1 MKINF
6 LQIDFSKNKI
16 WCKSRIVWL
25 ETKLTDWGLVVHLWG
40 RLEVGRVEELVC
52 RVLLSLACHGAVI
65 LLVRLHGG
73 AYVSPGNLPRMKDT
87 IKLQK
92 NNFLCFKFFSCFGFS
107 LKVSLVKNWKFEKL
121 KNISFTPTEIVW
133 TNLTNLTIHE
143 FKIFIPVS
151 CRYFG

>member
-1 MKINF
+1 M
-6 LQIDFSKNKI
+6 QIDFSKNKI

-25 ETKLTDWGLVVHLWG
+25 ESKLTDWGLVVHLWG

-52 RVLLSLACHGAVI
+52 RVFLPLACHGAVI

-92 NNFLCFKFFSCFGFS
+92 NNFLCFKFFSCFGFLGIPLPMMGEGS
-107 LKVSLVKNWKFEKL
+107 
-121 KNISFTPTEIVW
+121 TPEYKAGKKRLLATRFLIFRGPNLW
-133 TNLTNLTIHE
+133 TNIKWE
-143 FKIFIPVS
+143 I
-151 CRYFG
+151 